1 MRYTFK
7 PIRYA
12 ATLFI
17 CWSCQSAPKDYTPFS
32 AELLGVAIKFPM
44 TVGKLRKTRRLDT
57 SIPRALW
64 EGKDSLRIEWYYD
77 RFATEVTPSE
87 ILINDSAPIYGVAI
101 YANNQSVEGLTKH
114 VSDQLGVDIKPLKN
128 TYTDSERNWIYTN
141 DPPSWSGKPQGNVV
155 IALRNASAA
164 KGDFLSPSG
173 DKAVSRNKVVRLAI
187 GYGLTPEQ
195 EERFA
200 LDRGDIDEP
209 VD

>member
-32 AELLGVAIKFPM
+32 AELLGVAIQFPT
-44 TVGKLRKTRRLDT
+44 TVGELRKTRRLDT

-87 ILINDSAPIYGVAI
+87 ILINDSAPIYGAAI
-101 YANNQSVEGLTKH
+101 YANNQSVEKLTARMSKLFR
-114 VSDQLGVDIKPLKN
+114 VEFKRLKSR
-128 TYTDSERNWIYTN
+128 YTDSTMHWIYTN
-141 DPPSWSGKPQGNVV
+141 NPPSWVGKPQPNVV
-155 IALRNASAA
+155 VAIRNASAV

-173 DKAVSRNKVVRLAI
+173 DKAVSRNRVVRLAI
-187 GYGLTPEQ
+187 GYNLTPEQ

-200 LDRGDIDEP
+200 LDRGDIEEP